1 MEGVQER
8 RGFWETGQEGG
19 REGARGNIR
28 WCPALLPIIK
38 GVNLL
43 VISDSALVE
52 VHLKSQHSHSIIGII
67 HYFQLP
73 VLYFRIT
80 FPLFP

>member
-28 WCPALLPIIK
+28 WCSALLPVIK

-43 VISDSALVE
+43 VISDSL
-52 VHLKSQHSHSIIGII
+52 H
-67 HYFQLP
+67 
-73 VLYFRIT
+73 
-80 FPLFP
+80 